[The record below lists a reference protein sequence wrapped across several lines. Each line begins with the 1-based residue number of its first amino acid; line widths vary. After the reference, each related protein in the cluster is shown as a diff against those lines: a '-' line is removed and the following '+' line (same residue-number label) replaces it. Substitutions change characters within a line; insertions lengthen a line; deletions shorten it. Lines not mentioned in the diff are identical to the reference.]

1 MISKKQI
8 GEDIQSAYESKGRV
22 FIRKIIDGECSF
34 YSNEN
39 DRIEFFFYIAMQY
52 VRTKN
57 IRESLVKVFSNFDE
71 YSIKME
77 RNVDAVVE
85 HAKKNKI
92 EINAELAKEQVKNL
106 SDNLNLYNTMA
117 YTAISSAN
125 ELAYA
130 FSVANKLSLTILHA
144 PSGPKF
150 ITGDQPVINLKQNER
165 DEQGNVLEVVLYY
178 PLSQDIAI
186 LLKKDTEHRVYEE
199 NITLEKIRELNGFVF
214 DNSFEQVYAS
224 SEEELLSLM

>member
-1 MISKKQI
+1 MS
-8 GEDIQSAYESKGRV
+8 
-22 FIRKIIDGECSF
+22 
-34 YSNEN
+34 
-39 DRIEFFFYIAMQY
+39 
-52 VRTKN
+52 
-57 IRESLVKVFSNFDE
+57 
-71 YSIKME
+71 
-77 RNVDAVVE
+77 
-85 HAKKNKI
+85 
-92 EINAELAKEQVKNL
+92 
-106 SDNLNLYNTMA
+106 
-117 YTAISSAN
+117 
-125 ELAYA
+125 YA
-130 FSVANKLSLTILHA
+130 FSFANKLSLTILHA